1 MIELEYDGEKT
12 GKKTLSVGEFIERLK
27 AYPEDM
33 PVIISDKWSSEW
45 GIGAITD
52 LNDPDDV
59 SYWGDKRAI
68 CICGGDD
75 PLG

>member
-33 PVIISDKWSSEW
+33 PVIISDKWSSE
-45 GIGAITD
+45 
-52 LNDPDDV
+52 
-59 SYWGDKRAI
+59 
-68 CICGGDD
+68 
-75 PLG
+75 